1 MFRVRFVVVCKG
13 GAAVRG
19 QRWVRGAVVMVVLA
33 LGVAG
38 CSFVGGGQKPEPAA
52 VVDAYLSALSRSDVT
67 AAAAGTDDPAA
78 AARSLQ
84 AVLDGLE
91 PTSSEFT
98 AEYVN
103 ETSASVAQ
111 FSYRTDWNLGPGRS
125 WSYSATGQLRSGE
138 QGWRIVWDPTVVHP
152 QLQTGQTLERNR
164 VSGSSAG
171 VLDRQGRPI
180 MAPQTVTLVNI
191 TPGTTAADIGKLA
204 AALNPYDPTIT
215 PDSLSQQLST
225 TPAGETTTVI
235 TLRER
240 DAIAVQTRLQAV
252 PGVQLVQQGRL
263 LSVDPATTPAALG
276 GLQEVWQATRDE
288 TAGWRVSI
296 READGSLGANLAG
309 GEAAAAADVQTTL
322 DTDIQAA
329 AQQALAGV
337 PQQAALVAIQ
347 PSTGQV
353 LAVAQNPT
361 ADAQGPIALTGLY
374 PPGSTFKVVTTT
386 AALQAGVATADTVLP
401 CPGTEN
407 IEGRQ
412 IPNESMFDLGAVP
425 LHTAFA
431 RSCNTTMAR
440 LAVGLPADALHRSG
454 LQLGLGVDYTTPGL
468 TTVTGK
474 VPVANEPA
482 QRVESAIG
490 QGTVVASPFGMALAT
505 AAVAAGRLPT
515 PMFLLG
521 EPGTAD
527 QTPPPVP
534 PEVTKA
540 VRAMMRETVTDG
552 TATKI
557 NDIPGLQ
564 GKTGTA
570 QYGDGT
576 HSHGWFVGIDGDLAF
591 AVLVVGGES
600 SAPAVAAVGRFLR
613 AAPDAV
619 PR

>member
-1 MFRVRFVVVCKG
+1 M
-13 GAAVRG
+13 RG
-19 QRWVRGAVVMVVLA
+19 QQWVRGAVVMAVLA

-38 CSFVGGGQKPEPAA
+38 CSFVDGGQKPGPAA
-52 VVDAYLSALSRSDVT
+52 VVEAYLSALSRGDVT
-67 AAAAGTDDPAA
+67 AAAASTDDPAA
-78 AARSLQ
+78 AARTLQ

-98 AEYVN
+98 AEYAN
-103 ETSASVAQ
+103 ETSAAVAQ
-111 FSYRTDWNLGPGRS
+111 FSYRTDWNLGPGRT
-125 WSYSATGQLRSGE
+125 WSYSAPGQLRSSE
-138 QGWRIVWDPTVVHP
+138 QGWRIMWDPTVVHP
-152 QLQTGQTLERNR
+152 QLRAGQTLERNR

-171 VLDRQGRPI
+171 VLDRQGRAI
-180 MAPQTVTLVNI
+180 MALQTVTLVNV
-191 TPGTTAADIGKLA
+191 TPETTTAASLGELA
-204 AALNPYDPTIT
+204 AALAPYDPTIT
-215 PDSLSQQLST
+215 SDSLSQQLST
-225 TPAGETTTVI
+225 TSAGETTTVI

-240 DAIAVQTRLQAV
+240 EATAVQTRLQAV

-276 GLQEVWQATRDE
+276 GLQEIWQATRDE

-296 READGSLGANLAG
+296 READGTPGANLAG
-309 GEAAAAADVQTTL
+309 DEAAAAADVQTTL
-322 DTDIQAA
+322 DTDIQSA

-337 PQQAALVAIQ
+337 PQQAALVAVQ

-374 PPGSTFKVVTTT
+374 PPGSTFKLITTI

-515 PMFLLG
+515 PTFLLAK
-521 EPGTAD
+521 PGTAD

-534 PEVTKA
+534 TEVTKA
-540 VRAMMRETVTDG
+540 VRTMMRETVTDG

-600 SAPAVAAVGRFLR
+600 SAPAVAAAGRFLR